1 MTKVTEN
8 INPREFYYTPE
19 TKVEIPG
26 GFLLE
31 LLALSESLLNSEV
44 KAESKFKYNYIN
56 EQDKVVKKFK
66 QEDVDSGKLKKIVDW
81 ERTIDTPTIEFSLT
95 EKGIGYAQLKKFL
108 ERLHLENINKGTA
121 VKYVQSD
128 VKSNNS

>member
-1 MTKVTEN
+1 MTTATEN

-31 LLALSESLLNSEV
+31 LLALSESLLNGEI

-56 EQDKVVKKFK
+56 DKDKVVKKFK
-66 QEDVDSGKLKKIVDW
+66 QEDVDTGKLRKIVDW
-81 ERTIDTPTIEFSLT
+81 ERTIDSPTIEFSLT
-95 EKGIGYAQLKKFL
+95 EKGIAYAQLKKFL
-108 ERLHLENINKGTA
+108 ESMHMENINNGTA
-121 VKYVQSD
+121 IKYVQPTLNVD
-128 VKSNNS
+128 NQ